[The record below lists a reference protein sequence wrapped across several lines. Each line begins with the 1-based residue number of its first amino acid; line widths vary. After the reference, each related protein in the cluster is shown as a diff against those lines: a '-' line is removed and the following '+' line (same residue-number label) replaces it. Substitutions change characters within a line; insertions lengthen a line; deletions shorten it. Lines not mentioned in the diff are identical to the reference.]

1 MEAGLHIALGAEPL
15 GELFGVIPVTNA
27 LLAGWIVTLFL
38 VVVAV
43 LVGRRVRM
51 IPGKVQNIFELMFDF
66 MLGYMET
73 VLGNRTLAIRYFP
86 LISTLFLF
94 ILFSN
99 LFHFLPG
106 ISAITFTDH
115 GHATHLFRA
124 PTTDL
129 NFTLAL
135 AIVAVI
141 SIEIAG
147 IVALGFFRYGSKFIN
162 VSSPVNFV
170 VGIIELVSELSR
182 FISFSFRLFGNI
194 FAGEVLLAV
203 IALFVPYLLP
213 VPLMAFELFVA
224 FIQATVFAMLTL
236 FFIKLAIAMPH
247 GASEHGD
254 GHKEGAHA

>member
-1 MEAGLHIALGAEPL
+1 MEEGLHIALGAERL
-15 GELFGVIPVTNA
+15 GELYGIPITNA
-27 LLAGWIVTLFL
+27 LLAGWIVTIFL
-38 VVVAV
+38 VLVAV
-43 LVGRRVRM
+43 LVGRRVRL
-51 IPGKVQNIFELMFDF
+51 IPGRVQNVFELIFDF

-73 VLGNRTLAIRYFP
+73 VLGSRALAIRYFP

-99 LFHFLPG
+99 LFHFLPF
-106 ISAITFTDH
+106 ISAITYTEH
-115 GHATHLFRA
+115 GHTAHLLRA
-124 PTTDL
+124 STTDL

-141 SIEIAG
+141 SIEVAG
-147 IVALGFFRYGSKFIN
+147 IAALGFFRYGSKFIN
-162 VSSPVNFV
+162 FSSPLNFV

-247 GASEHGD
+247 GAGEHGD